1 MHLSRESRQLIAGG
15 FCGIWRP
22 KGGGIM
28 AELTP
33 KQERFCEEYLI
44 DLNATQ
50 AAIRAGYSEKTAR
63 EQAAQNL
70 SKLNIQEK
78 IAELKAERS
87 KRTEITQDRVIK
99 ELAAMAF
106 AKATDYAQIASN
118 TVFIK
123 STAELTPEQQ
133 AGIVG
138 IKQTQA
144 GIEVKLDKTRAL
156 EMLGRH
162 LGMFN
167 DKLELSG
174 AVANPYANLTEAELK
189 KLAGADG

>member
-1 MHLSRESRQLIAGG
+1 ME
-15 FCGIWRP
+15 
-22 KGGGIM
+22 K
-28 AELTP
+28 LTP

-78 IAELKAERS
+78 ITELKAERS
-87 KRTEITQDRVIK
+87 QRTEITQDRVVK

-106 AKATDYAQIASN
+106 AKATDYAQIAD
-118 TVFIK
+118 VGGKVAVI
-123 STAELTPEQQ
+123 LTPTAQLTKAQQ

-144 GIEVKLDKTRAL
+144 GIEVKLDKTKAL
-156 EMLGRH
+156 ELLGRH
-162 LGMFN
+162 LGMFK
-167 DKLELSG
+167 DKIELEG
-174 AVANPYANLTEAELK
+174 TVTNPYANLTEAQLL
-189 KLAGADG
+189 KLAGVADG

>member
-1 MHLSRESRQLIAGG
+1 
-15 FCGIWRP
+15 
-22 KGGGIM
+22 M
-28 AELTP
+28 AKLTP

-50 AAIRAGYSEKTAR
+50 AAIRAGYSEKTAYSAGQR
-63 EQAAQNL
+63 LLRNVEIQNR
-70 SKLNIQEK
+70 

-87 KRTEITQDRVIK
+87 KRTEITQDRVVK

-106 AKATDYAQIASN
+106 AKATDYAQITSN
-118 TVFIK
+118 GV
-123 STAELTPEQQ
+123 ALTPTAHLTSVQQ
-133 AGIVG
+133 AAITG
-138 IKQTQA
+138 IKETQS
-144 GIEVKLDKTRAL
+144 GIEVKLDKTKAL
-156 EMLGRH
+156 ELLGRH

-189 KLAGADG
+189 KLADADG

>member
-1 MHLSRESRQLIAGG
+1 
-15 FCGIWRP
+15 
-22 KGGGIM
+22 M
-28 AELTP
+28 AKLTP

-50 AAIRAGYSEKTAR
+50 SAIRAGYSVNTANR
-63 EQAAQNL
+63 IASELL
-70 SKLNIQEK
+70 SKLDIQEK

-106 AKATDYAQIASN
+106 AKATDYAQIAGN

-123 STAELTPEQQ
+123 STTELTPEQQ

-144 GIEVKLDKTRAL
+144 GVEVKLDKTRAL

>member
-1 MHLSRESRQLIAGG
+1 
-15 FCGIWRP
+15 
-22 KGGGIM
+22 M
-28 AELTP
+28 AKLTP

-50 AAIRAGYSEKTAR
+50 AAIRAGYSANTANR
-63 EQAAQNL
+63 IASELL
-70 SKLNIQEK
+70 SKLDIQNR

-87 KRTEITQDRVIK
+87 KRTEITQDRVVK

-106 AKATDYAQIASN
+106 AKATDYAQIVGN
-118 TVFIK
+118 MVFIK
-123 STAELTPEQQ
+123 STTELTPEQQ

-174 AVANPYANLTEAELK
+174 SVANPYANLTEAELK